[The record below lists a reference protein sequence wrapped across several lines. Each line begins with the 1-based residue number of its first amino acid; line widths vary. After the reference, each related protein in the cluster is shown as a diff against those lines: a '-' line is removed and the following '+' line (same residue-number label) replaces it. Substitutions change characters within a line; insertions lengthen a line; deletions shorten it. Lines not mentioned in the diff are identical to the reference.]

1 MYYKINHGCIELGS
15 NTILED
21 INFSVTDNEH
31 IGIVGA
37 NGSGKTTLLKALVG
51 ELELS
56 DGYDLLKIEKTA
68 DFKIG
73 YVKQNM
79 DINLNMT
86 MLDYILG
93 AYDYLINIEKSLKKL
108 ESSMQNNY
116 DAKVVDKY
124 NKLTLDY
131 EYNGGY
137 NYKKEYEIAL
147 KKFGFTDDDKNKKM
161 SEFSSGQRTKLS
173 FIKLLLSKPDLLIL
187 DEPTNH
193 LDITTI
199 EWLEDYLSNYKK
211 SIILVSH
218 DQMFLDNVCN
228 VIYDITF
235 GTLKRYTGNY
245 SYFVKQKEL
254 DYNKQLKDY
263 DKQQKE
269 IKRLTDIANRFRY
282 KPSKASMAMAKL
294 HQIEQM
300 KIIDKP
306 NKENTKTF
314 KINFNPELTSYK
326 DVLKV
331 KNLIIGYNTPMHTL
345 TFNVLREDKLGIIG
359 SNGIGK
365 STLLKTIVGEIPSLG
380 GKYVFGDNI
389 KLAYFSQNL
398 DNLDINN
405 TIYEE
410 IDKTFPQ
417 LSPLEIRTLLGAFEF
432 HSEDVFKH
440 IKDLSGGEKVRVSL
454 AKILYTKPNLLILD
468 EPTNHLDIN
477 SKNTILNMLKNYKG
491 TIIMV
496 SHDRYLIKN
505 VCNKLLVFNNDNV
518 DFYNYG
524 YDEYQKN
531 RKDKIDI
538 VIKKEP
544 KKVVKKDYG
553 SSQKEINKIERKI
566 DKLEQE
572 VKILNQELY
581 KEEIYNDNNKLKE
594 IEQKINNINK
604 EIEDNMLKWEEF
616 ISNNNN

>member
-1 MYYKINHGCIELGS
+1 MYYKINHGSVELSGK
-15 NTILED
+15 TILED

-37 NGSGKTTLLKALVG
+37 NGCGKTTFLKALIG
-51 ELELS
+51 EIELT
-56 DGYDLLKIEKTA
+56 DGYDKLEIEKTS

-79 DINLNMT
+79 DIDFNIT
-86 MLDYILG
+86 MLDYILS
-93 AYDYLINIEKSLKKL
+93 AYDYLIKIENNLRKL
-108 ESSMQNNY
+108 EEEIQNNY
-116 DAKVVDKY
+116 NDKALDKY
-124 NKLTLDY
+124 NKLILDY

-137 NYKKEYEIAL
+137 NYKKEYEVAL
-147 KKFGFTDDDKNKKM
+147 KKFNFTDSDKLKKM

-199 EWLEDYLSNYKK
+199 EWLEEYLSNYKK

-228 VIYDITF
+228 VIYDISF
-235 GTLKRYTGNY
+235 GTFKRYSGNY
-245 SYFVKQKEL
+245 SYYVKQKEF
-254 DYNKQLKDY
+254 DYNKALKDY
-263 DKQQKE
+263 EAQQKE
-269 IKRLTDIANRFRY
+269 IKRLMAIADRFRY
-282 KPSKASMAMAKL
+282 KPSKASMAMSKL
-294 HQIEQM
+294 HQVEKM
-300 KIIDKP
+300 NIIDKP
-306 NKENTKTF
+306 NKESNKTF
-314 KINFNPELTSYK
+314 RINFNPDLVSYK

-331 KNLIIGYNTPMHTL
+331 KNLIIGYDKPLYTV

-359 SNGIGK
+359 ANGIGK
-365 STLLKTIVGEIPSLG
+365 STLLKTIIGQIPSLG
-380 GKYVFGDNI
+380 GKYVYGDNI

-398 DNLDINN
+398 ENLNVNN

-410 IDKTFPQ
+410 IDNTFKE
-417 LSPLEIRTLLGAFEF
+417 LSPLEIRTLLGSFEF
-432 HSEDVFKH
+432 HGEDVFKY

-477 SKNTILNMLKNYKG
+477 SKNTILNMLNDYKG

-505 VCNKLLVFNNDNV
+505 VCNKLLVFDTDSV

-524 YDEYQKN
+524 YSEYQDK
-531 RKDKIDI
+531 RKKKIDI
-538 VIKKEP
+538 AIKEESKPKEKKE
-544 KKVVKKDYG
+544 YINTN
-553 SSQKEINKIERKI
+553 KEISKLERKI
-566 DKLEQE
+566 DKLEEELKQ
-572 VKILNQELY
+572 LNQELF
-581 KEEIYNDNNKLKE
+581 KEEVYKDTNKLNE
-594 IEQKINNINK
+594 IEQKINNINIQ
-604 EIEDNMLKWEEF
+604 IEENTAKWEKLV
-616 ISNNNN
+616 SNNNS